1 MSFNW
6 SSVQG
11 TVNVVLQSLPVRRS
25 PFTLA
30 VHVASGTTVTD
41 PYKLYTS
48 VDDIGADSELTTA
61 SKAALTAMIAP
72 ASQYKPA
79 SVAVI
84 PITVTNSTAALAL
97 QAAIDAGLDFG
108 YVTCDTRT
116 PAAQVAISNW
126 CEARQYIY
134 LAQSSDASWL
144 NSGVPTDYSTIVDNK
159 QTGMIYHP
167 TDSQWA
173 DAEWAGF
180 VSAKD
185 PDVART
191 NFRGPIGNATTYTL
205 TSAQAAFA
213 IANKINIIG
222 PDVRGDATHY
232 IGNDAGAACSLEGE
246 LLYGALTKLWTTIKI
261 EDSNA
266 TILQQYDDL
275 SEGVPFNDA
284 GAQVFLAPLTALGEL
299 GLRAGHYTKSAA
311 LPKGYA
317 FTYTLDATRTVNITA
332 RYGFLDT
339 IAVVNVTAYLSRS

>member
-11 TVNVVLQSLPVRRS
+11 TVNVVLQSLPVQRS

-30 VHVASGTTVTD
+30 VHVADGTTVTD
-41 PYKLYTS
+41 PYKVYTS
-48 VDDIGADSELTTA
+48 VDGIDADTELSSA
-61 SKAALTAMIAP
+61 AKAALTAMIAP
-72 ASQYKPA
+72 ASDYKPA
-79 SVAVI
+79 SVALLPMDTTYV
-84 PITVTNSTAALAL
+84 AAL
-97 QAAIDAGLDFG
+97 QTAIDAGLDFG
-108 YVTCDTRT
+108 YVTADTRS
-116 PAAQVAISNW
+116 AAIQVLLSDW

-134 LAQSSDASWL
+134 LTQSGDASWL
-144 NSGVPTDYSTIVDNK
+144 NAGVPSGYTGIVGNK
-159 QTGMIYHP
+159 QTGIVYHP
-167 TDSQWA
+167 TDAQWA

-191 NFRGPIGNATTYTL
+191 NFRGPIGNATTYLL
-205 TSAQAAFA
+205 TESEAAAA

-222 PDVRGDATHY
+222 PDVRGDTTVY

-266 TILQQYDDL
+266 TILQQYDEL

>member
-41 PYKLYTS
+41 PYKLYKS

-72 ASQYKPA
+72 ASQCKPA

-205 TSAQAAFA
+205 TSAQAAYA
-213 IANKINIIG
+213 IANKSNI
-222 PDVRGDATHY
+222 
-232 IGNDAGAACSLEGE
+232 S
-246 LLYGALTKLWTTIKI
+246 
-261 EDSNA
+261 
-266 TILQQYDDL
+266 
-275 SEGVPFNDA
+275 
-284 GAQVFLAPLTALGEL
+284 
-299 GLRAGHYTKSAA
+299 
-311 LPKGYA
+311 
-317 FTYTLDATRTVNITA
+317 
-332 RYGFLDT
+332 
-339 IAVVNVTAYLSRS
+339 